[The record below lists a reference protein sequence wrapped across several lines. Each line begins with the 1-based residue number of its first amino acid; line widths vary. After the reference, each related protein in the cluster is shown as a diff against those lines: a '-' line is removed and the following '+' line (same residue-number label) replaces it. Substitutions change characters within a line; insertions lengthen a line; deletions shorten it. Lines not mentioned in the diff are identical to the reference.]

1 MLWSQFDEY
10 IYQKMVED
18 YNSKG
23 DRTVTF
29 NGVEGDLSTLIEAV
43 ELVRS
48 MTGYKDGLVETS

>member
-1 MLWSQFDEY
+1 MLWSQFDES
-10 IYQKMVED
+10 IYQRMIED

-23 DRTVTF
+23 NRTVIF

-48 MTGYKDGLVETS
+48 MAGCKGN